1 MDISFGLFD
10 HLDARDEPVART
22 FDERLETIKAAE
34 AAGFRNYHLA
44 EHHSTPLG
52 MGPSPSVFLAA
63 VARVTTNI
71 RLGPLVYLL
80 PLYNPLR
87 LTEEICMLD
96 HLSHGRLEVGVGR
109 GVSPIELGFF
119 GVDADD
125 SADITNEALEVIR
138 QGLSHDRLSHQGRYF
153 QFDDVPMSISPY
165 QESIPFWVASMSPQ
179 GLHKAAGE
187 GMHSALLGSC
197 EMVKEAVQTYQ
208 QACDGQG
215 ESTRQGMLRLVV
227 VADSHE
233 KAEKLGR
240 EALANWFAKLNK
252 LWLEYN
258 VEAPLIGAMGDFDLA
273 TKVGAVVV
281 GTASE
286 VADNLRQ
293 QIAETG
299 VNHILAQMA
308 FGNLPHADEMRSLQL
323 FAEHVMPQ
331 LH

>member
-1 MDISFGLFD
+1 MAISFGLFD

-22 FDERLETIKAAE
+22 FDDRLELIKAAE
-34 AAGFRNYHLA
+34 TAGFRNYHVA

-63 VARVTTNI
+63 VAKATQTI

-119 GVDADD
+119 GVDADL
-125 SADITNEALEVIR
+125 SADITAEALAVIR
-138 QGLSHDRLSHQGRYF
+138 QGLSNDRLTHEGKYF
-153 QFDDVPMSISPY
+153 QFENVPMSIRPL
-165 QESIPFWVASMSPQ
+165 QTSIPFWAASMSPE
-179 GLHKAAGE
+179 GLRKAAQE

-197 EMVKEAVQTYQ
+197 EMVKDAVQTYQ
-208 QACDGQG
+208 RALGSDKN
-215 ESTRQGMLRLVV
+215 SVRQGMLRLIV
-227 VADSHE
+227 VADTHD
-233 KAEKLGR
+233 KAESLGR
-240 EALANWFAKLNK
+240 EALSNWFAKLNK
-252 LWLEYN
+252 LWVEHN

-273 TKVGAVVV
+273 VQLGAVVV
-281 GTASE
+281 GTAE
-286 VADNLRQ
+286 E
-293 QIAETG
+293 IAENLQEQISATG

-308 FGNLPHADEMRSLQL
+308 FGNLPHADEMRSLEL
-323 FAEHVMPQ
+323 FAEKVMPQ

>member
-1 MDISFGLFD
+1 MSISFGLFD

-22 FDERLETIKAAE
+22 FDERIETIKAAE

-63 VARVTTNI
+63 VSRATSKI

-119 GVDADD
+119 GVNADD
-125 SADITNEALEVIR
+125 SGDITNEALEVIR
-138 QGLSHDRLSHQGRYF
+138 QGLGHERLNHRGHYF
-153 QFDDVPMSISPY
+153 QFEDVPMSISPY

-179 GLHKAAGE
+179 GLQKAANE

-197 EMVKEAVQTYQ
+197 EMVKEAVQTYR
-208 QACDGQG
+208 DN
-215 ESTRQGMLRLVV
+215 SSNNVNDKRQGMLRLIV
-227 VADSHE
+227 VADSHD
-233 KAEKLGR
+233 KAEALGR
-240 EALANWFAKLNK
+240 AALANWFTKLNK
-252 LWLEYN
+252 LWLEYK

-273 TKVGAVVV
+273 TQVGAVVV
-281 GTASE
+281 GTPAE
-286 VADNLRQ
+286 VADNLQ
-293 QIAETG
+293 GQIAETG
-299 VNHILAQMA
+299 VNHVLAQMA
-308 FGNLPHADEMRSLQL
+308 FGDLPHADEMRSLQL
-323 FAEHVMPQ
+323 FAEQVMPQ